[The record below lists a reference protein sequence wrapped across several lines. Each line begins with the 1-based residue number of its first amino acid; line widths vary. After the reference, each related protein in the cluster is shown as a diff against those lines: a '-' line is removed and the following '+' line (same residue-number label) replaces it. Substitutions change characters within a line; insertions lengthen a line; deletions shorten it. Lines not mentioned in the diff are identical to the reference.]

1 MGGHKMHTLS
11 NIPRS
16 TTNKA
21 FQSMNKDDNSNN
33 HNHIT
38 LSLTNNNNHPNRAV
52 YNRSASHTRGSSSNP
67 SN

>member
-1 MGGHKMHTLS
+1 MHTLS

-21 FQSMNKDDNSNN
+21 FQSMNKEENLTNQ
-33 HNHIT
+33 NHIT
-38 LSLTNNNNHPNRAV
+38 LSLTNNLPNNRTP